1 MTTKHISIDRVAG
14 CLLGAAIGDALG
26 MPNEDLSKKRSLE
39 LYGSPIKDFIPPHR
53 DSVNG
58 HLNRGSYT
66 DDTQLTLTIA
76 ESIIECKGLNPERL
90 AGSFCVWYKSKDE
103 RNRGHACSQA
113 CERLL
118 AGVPWYEA
126 GANKAGVGGA
136 MRVAPVGILY
146 AGQPRKVIEM
156 ATISCQITHQN
167 LVAIDG
173 AIIMAYAVSL
183 LASADLTNKSLMN
196 ILNILAKSVK
206 SSEFKAKLQDVDFA
220 LRNRLE
226 IDKAIG
232 LLGNSEAAAEAV
244 PLALFI
250 FLSSPGDYASAVL
263 AAANATGDVGG
274 DTDTIAC
281 MVGALS
287 GAYNGI
293 SSIPVGWLTDVEDS
307 KKIQEIAQTFNKA
320 RMAS

>member
-1 MTTKHISIDRVAG
+1 MTTKNISLDRISG

-26 MPNEDLSKKRSLE
+26 MPNEDLSKKRSLD
-39 LYGSPIKDFIPPHR
+39 LYGGPIKDFIPPHR

-58 HLNRGSYT
+58 HLNKGYYT

-90 AGSFCVWYKSKDE
+90 ASSFCTWYKSKDE

-136 MRVAPVGILY
+136 MRVAPVGLWC
-146 AGQPRKVIEM
+146 AGQPGDVAEM
-156 ATISCQITHQN
+156 AALSCQITHRN

-173 AIIMAYAVSL
+173 AVIMAHAVSIL
-183 LASADLTNKSLMN
+183 VTADHSGKSLINTLM
-196 ILNILAKSVK
+196 KSVR
-206 SSEFKAKLQDVDFA
+206 SSEFKTKLQDVDFA
-220 LRNRLE
+220 LKSRLG
-226 IDKAIG
+226 IDEAIQM
-232 LLGNSEAAAEAV
+232 LGNSEAAAEAV
-244 PLALFI
+244 PLALFM
-250 FLSSPGDYASAVL
+250 FLSSPRDYANAVL
-263 AAANATGDVGG
+263 NAANATGEVGG

-293 SSIPVGWLTDVEDS
+293 SSIPAPWVKDVERS
-307 KKIQEIAQTFNKA
+307 KEIQEIAQTFYKA
-320 RMAS
+320 RMTS

>member
-1 MTTKHISIDRVAG
+1 MKTKHISPDKISG
-14 CLLGAAIGDALG
+14 CLLGTAIGDALG
-26 MPNEDLSKKRSLE
+26 MPNEDLSKKRSLD
-39 LYGSPIKDFIPPHR
+39 LYGGHIKDFIPPHR

-58 HLNRGSYT
+58 HLNRGCYT
-66 DDTQLTLTIA
+66 DDTQLTLIIA

-90 AGSFCVWYKSKDE
+90 AGNFCSWYKSKDE

-136 MRVAPVGILY
+136 MRVAPVGLWY
-146 AGQPRKVIEM
+146 AGQPEDVAEM
-156 ATISCQITHQN
+156 AALSCRITHRN
-167 LVAIDG
+167 IVAIDG
-173 AIIMAYAVSL
+173 AVTIAYAISL
-183 LASADLTNKSLMN
+183 LSTADDCGKSLIN
-196 ILNILAKSVK
+196 ILIKSVK

-220 LRNRLE
+220 LKSGLG
-226 IDKAIG
+226 IDEAIQ
-232 LLGNSEAAAEAV
+232 LLGNSEAAAEGV

-250 FLSSPGDYASAVL
+250 FLSSPRDYANMVL
-263 AAANATGDVGG
+263 SAANATGEVGG

-293 SSIPVGWLTDVEDS
+293 SNIPPPWVKDVEGS
-307 KKIQEIAQTFNKA
+307 KEIQKIAQAFHKA
-320 RMAS
+320 RLAL